1 MTKSVQKKS
10 EEVTSSQG
18 ETSKADN
25 TDFCGSMK
33 NLLVSHDGTTEDK
46 IATVKTAQLVD
57 KERFE
62 NAFKTLMRR

>member
-10 EEVTSSQG
+10 EEVASSQG
-18 ETSKADN
+18 ETSKSDN
-25 TDFCGSMK
+25 TGFYGSMK